1 MDLLLAVL
9 ALAAESPPTSDS
21 AAPPAAAAAPAVPP
35 AKPAAEMCAPLDAAT
50 VTGWFD
56 QWNLALASLD
66 VDKVAARYWPDA
78 VLLANAGTTPRTS
91 PKLIHDYFSQLLM
104 QHPRARLESHHVQ
117 IGCNLAIDAGRYTF
131 SLMND
136 AGSISDLPAIFTL
149 VYQYRNG
156 SWKILHHDSA
166 ALTDGAAPATPHP
179 DPAALAAAAHAVSG
193 ESHGPE
199 PSAKKLKSRRM
210 AKVDVAR
217 DGALTK
223 SSSGRSSWSVMFLNQ
238 TGSPDVE
245 DFYPKEARARGEHGV
260 IALRVCADP
269 HGALAG
275 DPEIL
280 KTSGSADLDAAAAS
294 WARAA
299 HWVPATENGSAVE
312 GCTKVSVQFGS

>member
-1 MDLLLAVL
+1 MVLILAVL
-9 ALAAESPPTSDS
+9 ALAAESPTPS
-21 AAPPAAAAAPAVPP
+21 AAAAPL
-35 AKPAAEMCAPLDAAT
+35 AATAEKCAPIDAAT

-56 QWNLALASLD
+56 QWNLALATLD

-78 VLLANAGTTPRTS
+78 VLLSDAGNTPRTS
-91 PKLIHDYFSQLLM
+91 PKLIHEYYSQFLM
-104 QHPRARLESHHVQ
+104 QHPRGRIESHHVQ

-136 AGSISDLPAIFTL
+136 AGSVSDLPALFTL

-166 ALTDGAAPATPHP
+166 ALRDGAIATSARPDPTATSSATAAAGAAPARTR
-179 DPAALAAAAHAVSG
+179 L
-193 ESHGPE
+193 
-199 PSAKKLKSRRM
+199 RRT
-210 AKVDVAR
+210 AKVEAPR
-217 DGALTK
+217 DGAVRSA
-223 SSSGRSSWSVMFLNQ
+223 SSEHVSASVMFLNQ
-238 TGSPDVE
+238 GVSPDVA
-245 DFYPKEARARGEHGV
+245 DFYPKEALARGERGV
-260 IALRVCADP
+260 VSLRVCADP